1 MHVEVTKVLVDECF
15 LIIRVGP
22 HFSTLMRMF
31 SVLSFI
37 TVPVLAITEE
47 QCA

>member
-1 MHVEVTKVLVDECF
+1 MDKSR
-15 LIIRVGP
+15 LIIRVGT
-22 HFSTLMRMF
+22 HFSAVMRMF